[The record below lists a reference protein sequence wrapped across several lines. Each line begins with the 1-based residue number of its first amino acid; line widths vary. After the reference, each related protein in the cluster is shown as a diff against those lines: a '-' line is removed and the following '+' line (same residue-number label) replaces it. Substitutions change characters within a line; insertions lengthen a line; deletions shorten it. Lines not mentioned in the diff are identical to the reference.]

1 MKMKKVLSL
10 ALAAV
15 LTLSLVACG
24 SDNKTNDSNDNN
36 NQGNADNGEEQIT
49 LTVWTLADDLKQFA
63 ERYTELNPNV
73 KINVEVTAPADYP
86 TMLTTALGAKS
97 SDVDII
103 VGEPQMLPNFYE
115 AGFFEDLSQ
124 LGAEEFKG
132 TIADY
137 VFDVGSDENGVI
149 RALSYQV
156 TPGSIIYRRDLAK
169 EVWGTDDPAEIAEKF
184 ATFDAILKSA
194 EEVKAAGYRMFSDSG
209 NLRWFANK
217 DGAWVVDGK
226 LNVTQARL
234 DYMDAAV
241 KLYQD
246 ELVAFA
252 PEWSAA
258 WYASMAGELPLNAG
272 WSELDEVESSD
283 TTQIMAYALP
293 SWGALIVRD
302 NAGDNK
308 GQFGLASGPSS
319 FFGGGTFLGINAYSK
334 NKEAAWDFLKFCT
347 ANEETAQWWLEESE
361 GDVVS
366 NIAVLEANTDYANE
380 SFGGQNTYTFYAE
393 EAKAIDT
400 SLITGYDDT
409 IGGYW
414 GTAIENIQQG
424 LMNKEEAIEDF
435 YIQVQSTYPD
445 IVIEK

>member
-1 MKMKKVLSL
+1 MKMKKVLAL
-10 ALAAV
+10 ALAAIM
-15 LTLSLVACG
+15 TLSMVACG
-24 SDNKTNDSNDNN
+24 DDKQTSNSGD
-36 NQGNADNGEEQIT
+36 EQIT

-63 ERYTELNPNV
+63 ARYTELHPNV
-73 KINVEVTAPADYP
+73 TINVEVTAPADYP

-103 VGEPQMLPNFYE
+103 VGEPQMLPNFFE

-124 LGAEEFKG
+124 YGAEDLKG

-137 VFDVGSDENGVI
+137 VFDVGTDDDGVI

-156 TPGSIIYRRDLAK
+156 TPGSFIYRRDLAK
-169 EVWGTDDPAEIAEKF
+169 EVWGTDDPAEISKKF
-184 ATFDAILKSA
+184 ASYDSIIASA
-194 EEVKAAGYRMFSDSG
+194 REAKDAGYRMFGDAG

-241 KLYQD
+241 AMYQE
-246 ELVAFA
+246 ELVAFS

-258 WYASMAGELPLNAG
+258 WYASMGGEIPLNAEWTAAEDLG
-272 WSELDEVESSD
+272 SLEGN
-283 TTQIMAYALP
+283 TTQVMAYVLP

-302 NAGDNK
+302 NAADLK
-308 GQFGLASGPSS
+308 GNFGLASGPCS
-319 FFGGGTFLGINAYSK
+319 FFGGGTFLGINTYSK
-334 NKEAAWDFLKFCT
+334 NKEAAWDFIKFCT
-347 ANEETAQWWLEESE
+347 ADAETAQWWLETSE
-361 GDVVS
+361 GDVVA
-366 NIAVLEANTDYANE
+366 NVEVLEKNVDYTNP

-414 GTAIENIQQG
+414 GTAIEKIQKG
-424 LMNKEEAIEDF
+424 EMTKEEAIEDF
-435 YIQVQSTYPD
+435 YLQVESTYPELT
-445 IVIEK
+445 IEK

>member
-1 MKMKKVLSL
+1 MKMKKVL
-10 ALAAV
+10 ALAMAAMM
-15 LTLSLVACG
+15 TFSMAACG
-24 SDNKTNDSNDNN
+24 DKKAVNN
-36 NQGNADNGEEQIT
+36 NNDVQGSGEEEIT

-63 ERYTELNPNV
+63 ERYTELHPNV

-103 VGEPQMLPNFYE
+103 VGEPQMLPNFFE
-115 AGFFEDLSQ
+115 AGFFEDLSAY
-124 LGAEEFKG
+124 GAEDFKG

-137 VFDVGSDENGVI
+137 VFDIGTDDNGVV

-156 TPGSIIYRRDLAK
+156 TPGSFIYRRDLAK
-169 EVWGTDDPAEIAEKF
+169 EVWGTDDPEEISKKF
-184 ATFDAILKSA
+184 ATFDSIISSA
-194 EEVKAAGYRMFSDSG
+194 RDVKEKGYRLFGDSG

-226 LNVTQARL
+226 LNVTQARY

-241 KLYQD
+241 TLYQD
-246 ELVAFA
+246 ELVAFS

-258 WYASMAGELPLNAG
+258 WYASMGGEIPLNAE
-272 WSELDEVESSD
+272 WSDLADVAGND
-283 TTQIMAYALP
+283 TTQVLAYVLP

-302 NAGDNK
+302 NAEEIK
-308 GQFGLASGPSS
+308 GNFGLASGPCS

-334 NKEAAWDFLKFCT
+334 NKEAAWDFIKFCT
-347 ANEETAQWWLEESE
+347 ADEETAQWWLEKSE

-366 NIAVLEANTDYANE
+366 NIAVLEANTDYTNP

-393 EAKAIDT
+393 EAKAIDV

-409 IGGYW
+409 IGNYW
-414 GTAIENIQQG
+414 GTAIEKIQKGEMTREQ
-424 LMNKEEAIEDF
+424 AIEDF
-435 YIQVQSTYPD
+435 YLQVESTYPD
-445 IVIEK
+445 LIIEK

>member
-1 MKMKKVLSL
+1 MKMKKVLAL

-15 LTLSLVACG
+15 MTFSMAACG
-24 SDNKTNDSNDNN
+24 SGDTNTNTNTN
-36 NQGNADNGEEQIT
+36 VGDNGEEQIT

-63 ERYTELNPNV
+63 DRYTELHPNV

-103 VGEPQMLPNFYE
+103 VGEPQMLPNFFE
-115 AGFFEDLSQ
+115 AGFFEDLSAY
-124 LGAEEFKG
+124 GAEDLKG

-137 VFDVGSDENGVI
+137 VFDVGTDDNGVI

-156 TPGSIIYRRDLAK
+156 TPGSFIYRRDLAK
-169 EVWGTDDPAEIAEKF
+169 EVWGTDDPAEISKKF
-184 ATFDAILKSA
+184 ASFDSIISAA
-194 EEVKAAGYRMFSDSG
+194 EEAKAAGYRLFGDSG

-226 LNVTQARL
+226 LNVTQARY

-241 KLYQD
+241 TLYQN
-246 ELVAFA
+246 ELVAFS

-258 WYASMAGELPLNAG
+258 WYASMGGEIPLHAE
-272 WSELDEVESSD
+272 WSALDEVETTD
-283 TTQIMAYALP
+283 TTQVMAYVLP

-302 NAGDNK
+302 NANDLK
-308 GQFGLASGPSS
+308 GNFGLASGPCS
-319 FFGGGTFLGINAYSK
+319 FFGGGTFLGINTYSK
-334 NKEAAWDFLKFCT
+334 NKEAAWDFIKFCT
-347 ANEETAQWWLEESE
+347 ADAETAQWWLETSE

-366 NIAVLEANTDYANE
+366 NIEVLEANTDYTNP

-393 EAKAIDT
+393 EAKAIDV

-409 IGGYW
+409 IGDYW
-414 GTAIENIQQG
+414 GTAIENIQKG
-424 LMNKEEAIEDF
+424 EMTREEAIDDF
-435 YIQVQSTYPD
+435 YTQVQSTYPEL
-445 IVIEK
+445 IIER